1 MYLFDTDTLSNIV
14 KKRPSEF
21 LLEKLNFIGEGS
33 QFTTS
38 INIGEIYYGAIRSDR
53 KDKILTTFE
62 TYIFPSLTV
71 LPFDEE
77 SGKQFGAL
85 KAHLEQR
92 GIGCSESD
100 LRIAAVSIQHDL
112 ILVTGNVKHF
122 KNIPGLKYENWIK

>member
-122 KNIPGLKYENWIK
+122 KNIPGLNYENWIK